1 MFGQEILPYGSR
13 WRGSRRA
20 FDGSM
25 GVDLTEDRNSG
36 SMIAVRAFSRAL
48 HAAAGAARRFAS
60 ETRGGIAPFIAVAII
75 PLVAFI
81 GIGTDTARGYIVKSR
96 LGHALD
102 SAGLAGGRV
111 MYSAT
116 RDDDIRM
123 YFAANFPP
131 GYMNATVDGPHF
143 VVSPDNEKIT
153 LVADATIGTTFMRVL
168 GINTLT
174 VHASTEVTRETIM
187 MDVVL
192 SMDVSGS
199 MGQSVSGVQ
208 KIAAARDAATTL
220 VNILFG
226 ANATNDLLHIGIVPW
241 NSKVN
246 VSTTG
251 QTYTNTWTQVC
262 SGPNF
267 VNPLTGSATNCLWY
281 SSNSELPMLKKPGS
295 TSTETATWKGC
306 VYARYLNDGD
316 STDDADELEGQITV
330 GGKGWMGWEP
340 IVTSEGEPTA
350 SGSTHCSS
358 APNNSNECTPCYS
371 VGITPLINDKQTLL
385 DRIAQLTNPTGNTN
399 LPQGLD
405 MAWQV
410 LTPAQPYS
418 EAVAN
423 PPGRRRQVIIIMT
436 DGDNMGGYGD
446 AYKAAFGTGA
456 AAQGNMTTN
465 KRLNYRF
472 AQTADNI
479 KATGVEIYAIQFG
492 DPPTATQAALM
503 QNAATQINGQHYFYA
518 PDAATLNSVFQ
529 QIANN
534 LSELR
539 LSK

>member
-1 MFGQEILPYGSR
+1 
-13 WRGSRRA
+13 
-20 FDGSM
+20 
-25 GVDLTEDRNSG
+25 
-36 SMIAVRAFSRAL
+36 
-48 HAAAGAARRFAS
+48 
-60 ETRGGIAPFIAVAII
+60 
-75 PLVAFI
+75 
-81 GIGTDTARGYIVKSR
+81 
-96 LGHALD
+96 
-102 SAGLAGGRV
+102 
-111 MYSAT
+111 
-116 RDDDIRM
+116 
-123 YFAANFPP
+123 
-131 GYMNATVDGPHF
+131 
-143 VVSPDNEKIT
+143 
-153 LVADATIGTTFMRVL
+153 
-168 GINTLT
+168 
-174 VHASTEVTRETIM
+174 
-187 MDVVL
+187 
-192 SMDVSGS
+192 
-199 MGQSVSGVQ
+199 
-208 KIAAARDAATTL
+208 
-220 VNILFG
+220 
-226 ANATNDLLHIGIVPW
+226 
-241 NSKVN
+241 
-246 VSTTG
+246 
-251 QTYTNTWTQVC
+251 
-262 SGPNF
+262 
-267 VNPLTGSATNCLWY
+267 
-281 SSNSELPMLKKPGS
+281 MLKKPGS

-316 STDDADELEGQITV
+316 GTDDADELEGQITV